1 MNQLQNIP
9 FDIFI
14 LLVRLAFV
22 FLLYFCLFQVVRV
35 LIRDLRQVR
44 PAPVAPNPYGQ
55 VVVVEP
61 GSSPVLTPGM
71 TFNLEPVTTIGR
83 KMSNT
88 IPLDDNFVS
97 GEHARLFLRENGW
110 WVEDWNSTNGTQLNG
125 AEVTRPTPVLDGDIL
140 GVGGVRLKLQGAPRS
155 A

>member
-22 FLLYFCLFQVVRV
+22 FLLYFFLYQVVRV
-35 LIRDLRQVR
+35 LMRDLRQVQ

-55 VVVVEP
+55 VIVVDP
-61 GSSPVLTPGM
+61 GSSAITPG
-71 TFNLEPVTTIGR
+71 TAFNLEPVTTIGR
-83 KMSNT
+83 RMSNT
-88 IPLDDNFVS
+88 IALDDNFVS

-125 AEVTRPTPVLDGDIL
+125 AEVTRPTPLLDGDIV
-140 GVGGVRLKLQGAPRS
+140 GIGGVRLKLQGASRP

>member
-1 MNQLQNIP
+1 MNQLSNIP

-22 FLLYFCLFQVVRV
+22 FLLYFFLFQVVRV
-35 LIRDLRQVR
+35 LVRDLRQVR

-55 VVVVEP
+55 VVVVDP
-61 GSSPVLTPGM
+61 GSGTLTPG
-71 TFNLEPVTTIGR
+71 TAFNLEPVTTIGR
-83 KMSNT
+83 RMSNT
-88 IPLDDNFVS
+88 IALDDNFVS

-125 AEVTRPTPVLDGDIL
+125 AEVTRPTPILDGDIV
-140 GVGGVRLKLQGAPRS
+140 GVGGVRLKLQGAPRPT
-155 A
+155 